1 MSSSS
6 IQQNSLK
13 QKENKGNLGLVT
25 GIHYLKK
32 NAFFIIIN
40 KTQ

>member
-25 GIHYLKK
+25 GIHYLK
-32 NAFFIIIN
+32 NIFFLIIK